1 MQSRSLR
8 LRTRAPVMFAAL
20 GGLVAM
26 AAGWGAPASAAASP
40 QSVRS
45 GQASGTCTK
54 PVDVTMFASQ
64 NTNVVKNLQ
73 TNGYTKYVEQ
83 TYCMNITWD
92 LVPSTDVTTKESLQL
107 ESGSYPPIFLAAS
120 FTTQQVLQ
128 YGQQGE
134 FVPLN
139 SLLAK
144 YAPNVLSYIKQYPEV
159 ANADVAPNGKIYA
172 LASYNYCFHCKYSP
186 KLWIN
191 AAKLKEYGLAMPTTT
206 AQFEN
211 VLEVFKQHGLIP
223 LDGATIASGGWHSDP
238 TNFLMDA
245 FTYDPGFDADALFQ
259 VQGAHKL
266 AFAADQPGW
275 EQGLAYLHT
284 LYTKGLLPEYA
295 LTQSNSVLAQQI
307 GSGKVGV
314 YAWGCANCIVPDFSQ
329 SQYVKDWIT
338 VPPLKGPSGV
348 RYATFEP
355 ASSGASIAFT
365 NKATLAEEIPVL
377 KMLNSIYTQWGMLY
391 EDYGPKPNAEW
402 QYAPKGQ
409 LGLAGTQAL
418 YNISWP
424 VVDATGAQTQNY
436 GWSQLVEAQTEA
448 WFNGY
453 VAPAPESGGNFERTL
468 QTLTDAFYAGNA
480 PKEVETNA
488 FWVPPSEAQQ
498 YASYQTNITNYAQQW
513 TDEFIT
519 GAEPL
524 SKWSSYVS
532 GLKGL
537 GLQQYTQIS
546 QAAQTAPI
554 PTAPDGPN
562 YNEVKISLGLMPA
575 SQAWEVAMIKNA
587 FQAERGIPL
596 P

>member
-1 MQSRSLR
+1 MPSPSLR
-8 LRTRAPVMFAAL
+8 LRIRIPVVFTAL
-20 GGLVAM
+20 TALMVTAS
-26 AAGWGAPASAAASP
+26 GWGAGASASVVPAAS
-40 QSVRS
+40 
-45 GQASGTCTK
+45 GAATAGCTK
-54 PVDVTMFASQ
+54 PVTVTMFASQ
-64 NTNVVKNLQ
+64 NTNVVKNLT

-83 TYCMNITWD
+83 KYCMNINWD

-107 ESGSYPPIFLAAS
+107 ESGNYPPVFLAAN

-128 YGQQGE
+128 YGQEGL

-139 SLLAK
+139 SLLSK
-144 YAPNVLSYIKQYPEV
+144 YAPNVMKYIKEYPEV
-159 ANADVAPNGKIYA
+159 ANADVAPNGKIYG
-172 LASYNYCFHCKYSP
+172 LASYNYCFHCKYSV
-186 KLWIN
+186 KMWIN
-191 AAKLKEYGLAMPTTT
+191 AAKLKEYGLSMPTTT

-259 VQGAHKL
+259 VQGDHKL
-266 AFAADQPGW
+266 AFAATQPGW
-275 EQGLAYLHT
+275 KEGLEYMHT
-284 LYTKGLLPEYA
+284 LYAKGLLPEYA
-295 LTQSNSVLAQQI
+295 LTQDNSVLGQQI
-307 GSGKVGV
+307 GSGKVGA

-329 SQYVKDWIT
+329 SQYVKDWIA
-338 VPPLKGPSGV
+338 VPPLKGPNGAHF
-348 RYATFEP
+348 ATFEP
-355 ASSGASIAFT
+355 ASSGAAIAFT

-402 QYAPKGQ
+402 QHANKGD

-424 VVDATGAQTQNY
+424 VVDATGAQTQNF

-480 PKEVETNA
+480 PKQVETNA
-488 FWVPPSEAQQ
+488 FWVPPADAQQ
-498 YASYQTNITNYAQQW
+498 FASYQTNITNYVEQW

-519 GAEPL
+519 GAAPL
-524 SKWSSYVS
+524 SKWSSYMS
-532 GLKGL
+532 GLNGV
-537 GLQQYTQIS
+537 GLQQYTQMS
-546 QAAQTAPI
+546 EKAQTAPI
-554 PTAPDGPN
+554 PTAVDGPN
-562 YNEVKISLGLMPA
+562 FNEVKVSLAMMPA
-575 SQAWEVAMIKNA
+575 SQAWEVAMIKKA
-587 FQAERGIPL
+587 IKDERGITVP
-596 P
+596 